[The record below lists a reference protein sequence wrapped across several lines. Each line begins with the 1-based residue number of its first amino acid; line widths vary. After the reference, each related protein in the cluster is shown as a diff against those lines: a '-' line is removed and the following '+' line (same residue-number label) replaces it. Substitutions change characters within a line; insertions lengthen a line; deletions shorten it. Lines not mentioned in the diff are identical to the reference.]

1 MRFLETAVIGV
12 VALASFVNAQTK
24 LAFTSVPTQVVA
36 GQPATVQYASQDLS
50 QVYQVSPMY
59 VLICTDSHSL
69 PP

>member
-12 VALASFVNAQTK
+12 VALATFVNAQTK

-50 QVYQVSPMY
+50 QVYKVPNVRADM
-59 VLICTDSHSL
+59 C
-69 PP
+69 